1 MTSDLI
7 DTDASRLF
15 QQLIDGVVNLY
26 DDAFFQGLVNGLAK
40 VMGADLA
47 MISMLDHENP
57 HNATSLALCLDGV
70 PAANI
75 YYRLEN
81 TPCQDLTGRKI
92 LYLPDGAMM
101 RYPQA
106 DMLNKLDL
114 DGYLGIPLCDHD
126 EQPLGNLLIAS
137 RNRLR
142 VPAGLMRLL
151 PVLINRV
158 EAELTRQS
166 LSKRLSDSNDQLQ
179 RIQSLASLGGWTLD
193 VKTRQLNCSP
203 QARSLFGLHAQNT
216 AVLSDVLEQ
225 LFTEDRA
232 QLQQL
237 TEQVLTSRQMDT
249 CLVRLKH
256 PTGSAR
262 WLHIQAEPVSDPF
275 REVTL
280 IRGVVQDMTELIN
293 SQNQVIDN
301 EMRFRALVD
310 ASPYGIIEIDLQGRV
325 IFANPKAHQIFAYPP
340 DQMVGRTISETMLE
354 DEQEYYSRKLC
365 RMVDE
370 FPHLDT
376 YSRKGIR
383 QDGSIIDIQVNINY
397 RLNEQ
402 GKTRGFV
409 GFISDITSRN
419 RRELKLRQLSTVVE
433 QSPSA
438 ILITNQQGVIEYVNP
453 AFEASTGYLSKA
465 AIGETPRILKSGK
478 MPEHI
483 YEGLWENLHQGL
495 PWRGELLNHRANK
508 EEFWALTSIA
518 PITGD
523 DEHITHYVCIM
534 EDITR
539 HKQQEQQLAFQA
551 KYDAV
556 TGLPNRMVAMQR
568 LTDSIR
574 LAKKRGRHV
583 LVIFIDLDHFKR
595 INDSFGHSIGDRF
608 LGSVAELLKEA
619 VRNEDIIARFGGDEF
634 LLVMDD
640 IDEIT
645 VAERIIE
652 KVLRAFNAPVYIEE
666 HELFVTASLG
676 GAVYP
681 QDGDN
686 AETLLRNADAAMYIA
701 KSRGRN
707 DYHFFT
713 PEMNQHAQQQ
723 MIMETHLQRALE
735 FEEMSLHFQPIT
747 CSKRGEVVACEVLLR
762 WHSPVLSNVSPEEFI
777 PLAEDLGLIN
787 ELGEWV
793 IERALEQYLRWRTA
807 LPDDFRMCI
816 NVSPK
821 QFQKSGFAD
830 WLLALLEQY
839 QLSPQMLELEITEGL
854 LLNRW
859 SEVDEQI
866 QKITGAGI
874 RLSIND
880 FGTGFASISYLR
892 RYSFNTLKIDKSF
905 VAASLTDSADA
916 ALIRSVIALAKG
928 MGLTTVAEGVETPEQ
943 AELLQNLGCD
953 RMQGFLYSKPV
964 SQDHFMHLIQTP
976 EGVLPA

>member
-26 DDAFFQGLVNGLAK
+26 DEAFFQGLVNGLVK

-47 MISMLDHENP
+47 MVSLLDYENSN
-57 HNATSLALCLDGV
+57 NATSLALCLDGI

-75 YYRLEN
+75 HYRLEN
-81 TPCQDLTGRKI
+81 TPCFELQGRKV
-92 LYLPDGAMM
+92 LYIPDGAMV

-106 DMLNKLDL
+106 DMLQELEM
-114 DGYLGIPLCDHD
+114 DGYLGVPLCDHD
-126 EQPLGNLLIAS
+126 GEPMGNLLIAS
-137 RNRLR
+137 RGRLQ
-142 VPAGLMRLL
+142 VSAGLIRLL

-158 EAELTRQS
+158 EAELTR
-166 LSKRLSDSNDQLQ
+166 LHLLKRLSASNDQLQ

-193 VKTRQLNCSP
+193 IQSRQLNCTP
-203 QARSLFGLHAQNT
+203 QARSLFGLSPQQT
-216 AVLSDVLEQ
+216 PVLSDVLEQ
-225 LFTEDRA
+225 LLPEDRA
-232 QLQQL
+232 QLRSL
-237 TEQVLTSRQMDT
+237 TDKVMISKQIDT
-249 CLVRLKH
+249 CLIRLIH
-256 PTGSAR
+256 PTGSLR
-262 WLHIQAEPVSDPF
+262 WLHVQAEPVIDPL

-310 ASPYGIIEIDLQGRV
+310 ASPYGIIEIDLQGTV

-340 DQMVGRTISETMLE
+340 DQMVGRAVSETMSPE
-354 DEQEYYSRKLC
+354 EREYYSRKLK

-383 QDGSIIDIQVNINY
+383 QDGSVIDIRVSINY

-409 GFISDITSRN
+409 GFISDITTRN

-453 AFEASTGYLSKA
+453 AFEVSTGYHSQA
-465 AIGETPRILKSGK
+465 ALGETPRILKSGK

-483 YEGLWENLHQGL
+483 YTGLWENLHQGL

-523 DEHITHYVCIM
+523 DQSITHYVCIM

-539 HKQQEQQLAFQA
+539 HKRQEQQLAFQA

-556 TGLPNRMVAMQR
+556 TGLPNRLVAMQR
-568 LTDSIR
+568 LSECIR
-574 LAKKRGRHV
+574 IAKKRDRHV

-608 LGSVAELLKEA
+608 LASVAELLKEA
-619 VRNEDIIARFGGDEF
+619 VRSEDIIARFGGDEF
-634 LLVMDD
+634 LLIMDD
-640 IDEIT
+640 FDEID

-652 KVLRAFNAPVYIEE
+652 KVLRAFNSPVYIEE

-681 QDGDN
+681 QDGDD

-713 PEMNQHAQQQ
+713 PEMNQHAQQR
-723 MIMETHLQRALE
+723 MVMETHLQRALE

-747 CSKRGEVVACEVLLR
+747 CSRRGEVVACEVLLR
-762 WHSPVLSNVSPEEFI
+762 WHSPVLAQVSPDEFI

-787 ELGEWV
+787 ELGDWV
-793 IERALEQYLRWRTA
+793 IERSLEQYLSWRTD
-807 LPDDFRMCI
+807 LPEDFRMCI

-821 QFQKSGFAD
+821 QFQKNGFAD
-830 WLLALLEQY
+830 WLLSLLAQY
-839 QLSPQMLELEITEGL
+839 NLSPKILELEITEGL

-874 RLSIND
+874 KLSIDD

-916 ALIRSVIALAKG
+916 ALIRSVIALAHG

-943 AELLQNLGCD
+943 AELLQELGCD
-953 RMQGFLYSKPV
+953 LLQGFLYSKPV
-964 SQDHFMHLIQTP
+964 CKDQFMNVIHKSAQ
-976 EGVLPA
+976 VLPA